1 MRIRYIL
8 KLMLDDIFQKKIMII
23 MLLAMSSISIYMTDV
38 IATRYFSNQYRINSM
53 SSMFAVNPDKVNYV
67 KYLNLMSPEYTPQI
81 GDELIQYIRNYQGV
95 VACGRFNNNKM
106 ILNGELVKTLV
117 IEKDIAN
124 MGNLLLDNDN
134 LKSKKNGSENMA
146 YVGYSYRN
154 EYKTGIQFNYYEENE
169 KSSEPSV
176 KRSFSVLI
184 ITCQR
189 MIDTCKVGTYLV
201 ASSGYKMNL

>member
-1 MRIRYIL
+1 METGTYRAVHRGVRNMRIRYIL

-23 MLLAMSSISIYMTDV
+23 LLLAMSSISIYMTDV

-154 EYKTGIQFNYYEENE
+154 EYKTEFN
-169 KSSEPSV
+169 
-176 KRSFSVLI
+176 LI
-184 ITCQR
+184 IMRKMRNQ
-189 MIDTCKVGTYLV
+189 V
-201 ASSGYKMNL
+201 ARLQVI